1 MLSTEVNKV
10 YYCDRSTLRMAK
22 EDEPIRIEHDDDLSR
37 AISEFHEERDGA
49 ALRSGTNENNTLTGT
64 RDKAWEES
72 RYQLPEGMTLLQFL
86 LRRRKKDKPKRGK

>member
-1 MLSTEVNKV
+1 M

-37 AISEFHEERDGA
+37 AISEFHEVRDGA

-72 RYQLPEGMTLLQFL
+72 RY
-86 LRRRKKDKPKRGK
+86 

>member
-1 MLSTEVNKV
+1 
-10 YYCDRSTLRMAK
+10 MAK

-37 AISEFHEERDGA
+37 AISEFHEVRDGA

-72 RYQLPEGMTLLQFL
+72 RY
-86 LRRRKKDKPKRGK
+86 